1 MAGRWHARQDKNGMK
16 SFILTHH
23 GRPLACKTRQK
34 CEEKSF
40 ILTHHG
46 WPLACKNRQKCD
58 EIIYINTPWPAAG
71 MQDKTRM

>member
-34 CEEKSF
+34 
-40 ILTHHG
+40 
-46 WPLACKNRQKCD
+46 WD

-71 MQDKTRM
+71 MQDKTKMG